1 MHMPVW
7 FSWTWVWLAVF
18 ILMSVVELAT
28 MGLTTVW
35 FAGGALAALLA
46 SIIGLNV
53 YVQVAVFLVVTIVLL
68 IFTRPYVEKHLQK
81 HEMTNVESV
90 PGKIAIVTEEI
101 DNLRGTGQAKIDG
114 MEWTARSEKDEIKI
128 PVGANAKVLSVSG
141 VKLIV
146 TPAAEE
152 K

>member
-1 MHMPVW
+1 M
-7 FSWTWVWLAVF
+7 
-18 ILMSVVELAT
+18 
-28 MGLTTVW
+28 
-35 FAGGALAALLA
+35 
-46 SIIGLNV
+46 
-53 YVQVAVFLVVTIVLL
+53 LL